1 VSPSKTRDVTKPI
14 DQFPRVPALPQ
25 QSPLFWVSQKDRYLR
40 QLLIRDIQDLT
51 KRRLIVYFANRYE
64 NPQID
69 QRDLALMAE
78 LCRDVAGQPA
88 DLMLETTGGMTD
100 ATEGLVSL
108 IQTVAPDLR
117 VIVVNAAK
125 SNGTLLGLAAKS
137 IVMGAVSELGPIE
150 PHVQGIPC
158 TVLESPEIAKQ
169 NFPLHMYGKY
179 ALQQTVALARRLLTS
194 GMMNG
199 KTPEQIEDTV
209 KKLSSRDHFYSHGSV
224 INHKEALQLGLNV
237 EYLPPDTELWQKLWL
252 LYCMYDHDCRRDK
265 YLKVFEGQAVSTSIA
280 APRSAP
286 PATP

>member
-1 VSPSKTRDVTKPI
+1 VSPSSTQDVTKPI
-14 DQFPRVPALPQ
+14 DQFPRGTALPQ

-40 QLLIRDIQDLT
+40 QLLIRDIQELT

-69 QRDLALMAE
+69 QRDLALMTE
-78 LCRDVAGQPA
+78 LCRDVASQPA

-137 IVMGAVSELGPIE
+137 IVMGATSELGPIE
-150 PHVQGIPC
+150 PHVQGVPC
-158 TVLESPEIAKQ
+158 TVLETQEIAKQ

-179 ALQQTVALARRLLTS
+179 ALQQTVALTRRLLTN
-194 GMMNG
+194 GMMSG
-199 KTPEQIEDTV
+199 KKPEEIEDTV

-224 INHKEALQLGLNV
+224 INHKEATQLGLNV
-237 EYLPPDTELWQKLWL
+237 EYLPPDSELWQKLWL
-252 LYCMYDHDCRRDK
+252 LYCMYDHDCRRDR

-280 APRSAP
+280 APRPAA
-286 PATP
+286 ATP